1 MQYLQSFSH
10 LGVCSFNTIGNE
22 EEDQQD
28 QQAKHS
34 LSLLPEPG

>member
-1 MQYLQSFSH
+1 MQYVQSFGH
-10 LGVCSFNTIGNE
+10 LGVCSFNTIGNGE
-22 EEDQQD
+22 EGQQG

>member
-1 MQYLQSFSH
+1 MQYVQSFSH
-10 LGVCSFNTIGNE
+10 LGVCSFNTIGNGE
-22 EEDQQD
+22 EG